1 MRLKI
6 VSSLCIAAGMA
17 AVGVAHADSIT
28 NLVFKTAK
36 NTSGGGVILTID
48 DQGTPNDGHGH
59 SLPGYTAYELSFT
72 PVNKANGWAS
82 QVLDFGNIYHDANT
96 GFTGPLVYQSIVTTA
111 KGVTTT
117 TPILYDAAT
126 TDQPNAGTYYSALG
140 SHFLDDQPAN
150 VAAGPDAFGTS
161 GASVQSTPSDSGY
174 VLNMTDEMVGATG
187 YYNQNLPTTGT
198 QPFAYLVIPNG
209 QTVNYSGQ
217 DVLIQAT
224 AGRNPPLDVVNIDGS
239 ITGGSPVPEPAS
251 LALFGFGATL
261 LLLRRRQRKNQQ
273 S

>member
-28 NLVFKTAK
+28 NLVFTSAK

-48 DQGTPNDGHGH
+48 DQGTPNDGNGH

-72 PVNKANGWAS
+72 PVNTANGWAS
-82 QVLDFGNIYHDANT
+82 SVLDFGNIYHDANT
-96 GFTGPLVYQSIVTTA
+96 GFTGPLVYQSTVTTA

-117 TPILYDAAT
+117 TPILYDPAT
-126 TDQPNAGTYYSALG
+126 TSQPGVGKYYSALG

-150 VAAGPDAFGTS
+150 VTAGPDAFGTS

-174 VLNMTDEMVGATG
+174 VLNMTDEMVGATA
-187 YYNQNLPTTGT
+187 YYNQNLPIGT
-198 QPFAYLVIPNG
+198 QPLAYLVIPNG

-217 DVLIQAT
+217 DVLIQKT
-224 AGRNPPLDVVNIDGS
+224 AGSNPPLDVVNIDGS
-239 ITGGSPVPEPAS
+239 ITAGSPVPEPAS
-251 LALFGFGATL
+251 LASLGLGALAL
-261 LLLRRRQRKNQQ
+261 LAIKRRRQV
-273 S
+273 SV